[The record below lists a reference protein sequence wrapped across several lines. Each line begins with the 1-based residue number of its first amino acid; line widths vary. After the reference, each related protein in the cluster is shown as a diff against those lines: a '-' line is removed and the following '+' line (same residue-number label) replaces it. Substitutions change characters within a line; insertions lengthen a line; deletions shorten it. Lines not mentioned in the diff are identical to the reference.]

1 MALQYP
7 TDTTATTNLGAY
19 KRNILSIKE
28 FVGPNVHI
36 MAMIKANAYGHGLID
51 CARTAVDAGAPML
64 GVAFTAEGLQLREAG
79 IDIPVLILSPESYDR
94 FGDMLEHHLTP
105 TLTSV
110 SMLREIER
118 HVRATNKSCPVHV
131 NVDTGMTRVG
141 VSENDV
147 FELVEAA
154 HATPGVI
161 LEGLYTHFPN
171 ADEDNEE
178 YTREQIGRFGAIVES
193 IHNKGIHPVYIH
205 AANSAGTLKYPE
217 AHFNMVRPG
226 IMTYGL
232 EPYPGSNDVLS
243 MEQVLSWHTRI
254 GFLKEVPAGTRVSYG
269 GSFITERPSILAT
282 APVGYGDGYRRLL
295 SNRGKALVNGAYA
308 PIAGRI
314 CMDQTVFDV
323 TDAGS
328 VHVGD
333 TITLIG
339 SDGHAKI
346 TAEDHARLTG
356 TINYEIVTGIANRVS
371 RAIIPAT

>member
-1 MALQYP
+1 MTVQYP
-7 TDTTATTNLGAY
+7 TDTTAATDLGAY
-19 KRNILSIKE
+19 RRNILKIKK
-28 FVGPNVHI
+28 FVGPKVHI
-36 MAMIKANAYGHGLID
+36 MAMIKANAYGHGLVD
-51 CARTAVDAGAPML
+51 CARTAVDAGATML
-64 GVAFTAEGLQLREAG
+64 GVAFTAEGLELRETG

-94 FGDMLEHHLTP
+94 IGDMLSYRLTP

-118 HVRATNKSCPVHV
+118 RVRTSNISCPVHI
-131 NVDTGMTRVG
+131 NVDTGMGRVG
-141 VSENDV
+141 VSENNV
-147 FELVEAA
+147 LELVEAV
-154 HATPGVI
+154 HSTPGVT
-161 LEGLYTHFPN
+161 LEGLYTHFPA
-171 ADEDNEE
+171 ADENQEE
-178 YTREQIGRFGAIVES
+178 YTREQTGRFGAIVES
-193 IHNKGIHPVYIH
+193 IHNKGIHPAYIH

-243 MEQVLSWHTRI
+243 MEPVLSWHTRI
-254 GFLKEVPAGTRVSYG
+254 GYLKEVPAGTRVSYG
-269 GSFITERPSILAT
+269 GTFITERPSMLAT

-328 VHVGD
+328 VHIGD
-333 TITLIG
+333 SITLIG
-339 SDGHAKI
+339 CDGQAKI